1 MTPNDPQDL
10 TLPLIPEAARRNH
23 GPVPV
28 AAYVPIAVALLGV
41 ALILLGGIR
50 ARDAGG
56 ERPVS
61 TLLAPPVLAIAVAA
75 R

>member
-1 MTPNDPQDL
+1 MTPDDPQDL

-41 ALILLGGIR
+41 ALILVGGVR
-50 ARDAGG
+50 ARDAGV

-61 TLLAPPVLAIAVAA
+61 TLLTAPVAA
-75 R
+75 IDIAAR